1 MARTA
6 PRPLL
11 GLFAGIAA
19 GVVAS
24 AAMAAFQSAAAR
36 FVPADGSDKD
46 PATVKAA
53 DRVSEAATG
62 KPIPEPHR
70 AAAGQ
75 AVHFLVGAA
84 LGGAYGVL
92 AEYEPATRRG
102 FGGAYGLVTSLVLD
116 ETAVPVAGLGAAPW
130 QASLASHGYGLA
142 SHMVYGIALEGARTL
157 LAGHRP

>member
-1 MARTA
+1 MAHSA

-24 AAMAAFQSAAAR
+24 AAMVAFQSAAAR
-36 FVPADGSDKD
+36 LVPSDGSDED

-53 DRVSEAATG
+53 DRVSQVATG
-62 KPIPEPHR
+62 EPVAEPHR

-75 AVHFLVGAA
+75 AVHFLVGAT
-84 LGGAYGVL
+84 LGGIYGVL
-92 AEYEPATRRG
+92 AEYRPATRRG
-102 FGGAYGLVTSLVLD
+102 FGGAYGLVTSVLLD
-116 ETAVPVAGLGAAPW
+116 ETALPAAGLGAAPW

-142 SHMVYGIALEGARTL
+142 SHMVYGIALEGTRTL
-157 LAGHRP
+157 LAGDR